1 MFRAVFIFF
10 NVFCFDVF
18 DILLRVL
25 CRCSQFTTCFVSMF
39 SFYHVFCVNVL
50 ILPRVLCQ
58 MISFY
63 HVFNHGEVFILRRV
77 FSRWFHSFTHYIYTY
92 RVEVSVDVRSA
103 VSILH
108 SAMRFV
114 LFSFHSA
121 MRFVF
126 SFHSAL
132 YMYYYYSTLFIALFS
147 AVEQTHCDHVN
158 FLC

>member
-1 MFRAVFIFF
+1 MFSFNHMFRADVFILLCVCFF
-10 NVFCFDVF
+10 LDVF

-25 CRCSQFTTCFVSMF
+25 CRCSQFTTCFVSKF
-39 SFYHVFCVNVL
+39 PFYHVFCVNVL

-63 HVFNHGEVFILRRV
+63 LVFNYGEVFILRRV
-77 FSRWFHSFTHYIYTY
+77 FRRCFHSFTRYIYTY

-108 SAMRFV
+108 SAMRF
-114 LFSFHSA
+114 
-121 MRFVF
+121 MF

-132 YMYYYYSTLFIALFS
+132 YMYCYYSTLFIALFS
-147 AVEQTHCDHVN
+147 AVEQTHCAHVN
-158 FLC
+158 LLC